1 MTGARRDHR
10 LRQPAA
16 TGLGS
21 GFGTLVSLVV
31 FCLGLL
37 LAAVPAAAEQIT
49 LTDIAGRSVTLTVPV
64 QRVILGEGRQL
75 HIVAALDRDAPIKR
89 IVGWRDDLIKSDPD
103 TYLTYLSR
111 YPEIAKLPLFGGL
124 NEGGFSVEMAIS
136 LEPDLVLLNFEAKG
150 ASDETGLVE
159 KLAALGIPV
168 VYIDFRHSPFQNTEP
183 SMRLMGRLFGKPEIA
198 EELIA
203 FRTAQVA
210 RVTERIAKAGD
221 IARPLVMID
230 RIPGYS
236 DECCMS
242 FGPENFGK
250 LVEIAGGQNLGSELL
265 PGTFGTISPET
276 IITRNPDVVIATGG
290 NWGALVPGGNW
301 VGLGPGADLAEARR
315 KLASLAKR
323 PAFVNSQAVK
333 NRRFYGIWH
342 QFYNSPYQ
350 FVALQQIARW
360 LHPELFA
367 DLDPDATLR
376 ELHERFLPVP
386 FQPGYWIEPAS
397 GAWP

>member
-103 TYLTYLSR
+103 TYRTYLSR

-136 LEPDLVLLNFEAKG
+136 LKPDLVLLNFEAKG

-198 EELIA
+198 EDLIA
-203 FRTAQVA
+203 FRAAQIA

-221 IARPLVMID
+221 VARPLVMID

-250 LVEIAGGQNLGSELL
+250 LVEIAGGRNLGSELL

-315 KLASLAKR
+315 KLANLARR
-323 PAFVNSQAVK
+323 PAFINSQAVK
-333 NRRFYGIWH
+333 NRRFYGVWH